1 VERRLETGPVAASLD
16 SLTVGELAALRLS
29 AQVMAHKA
37 DLGGSQSARLFFESL
52 ESAVMAEQAGR
63 SQSESGKAVDAS
75 SASVGNLLRLPAS
88 QSDRDVITDSLE
100 LLAANER
107 LAPAV
112 RLFCRRLST
121 GVPARRGD
129 RQ

>member
-1 VERRLETGPVAASLD
+1 MERRLEAGPTAASLD
-16 SLTVGELAALRLS
+16 SLSVAELAALRLS

-63 SQSESGKAVDAS
+63 SYADGAA
-75 SASVGNLLRLPAS
+75 AAAAGATAGNLLRLPAS

-129 RQ
+129 HQ

>member
-1 VERRLETGPVAASLD
+1 MEPRLESGPVAASLD
-16 SLTVGELAALRLS
+16 GLTLGELASLRLS

-37 DLGGSQSARLFFESL
+37 DLGGSPTARLFFESL

-63 SQSESGKAVDAS
+63 SHADGAAAAAAGATAE
-75 SASVGNLLRLPAS
+75 NLLRLPAS
-88 QSDRDVITDSLE
+88 QSDRDVITESLE

-129 RQ
+129 HQ